1 MPDDIRPRSKGVQS
15 VQTAMAIL
23 MVFAEVR
30 GPLTLTEIGQRT
42 GIAPAK
48 VHRYLASLVDAGMI
62 DHRKSGSYDLG
73 RMAAALGTAAIAR
86 VDVANRAADCLPE
99 LVDRAGCTAM
109 MSVWGTEGPTV
120 VRWER
125 AMPPLVTALGVGTVL
140 PLLTSATG
148 LTFLAWSPDRL
159 MGDAL
164 TPENRDE
171 ISALRK
177 RIRVDGIAE
186 AKETFIPGLF
196 ALAAPVLDLQGQ
208 AAAVVTLVSTDRS
221 ILEPKSTARAALKEM
236 FPVVRMAVPGSDPAD
251 P

>member
-1 MPDDIRPRSKGVQS
+1 MPEEVQRRGKGVQS
-15 VQTAMAIL
+15 VETAMTIL
-23 MVFAEVR
+23 MVFSEVR

-73 RMAAALGTAAIAR
+73 RAAATLGTAAIAR
-86 VDVANRAADCLPE
+86 VDVANRAADRLPE

-125 AMPPLVTALGVGTVL
+125 SMPPLVTALGVGTVL

-148 LTFLAWSPDRL
+148 LAFLAWSPERLTGEALKDNDRS
-159 MGDAL
+159 
-164 TPENRDE
+164 EV
-171 ISALRK
+171 SALRK
-177 RIRVDGIAE
+177 RIRSEGIAE
-186 AKETFIPGLF
+186 AKETFIPGLS

-208 AAAVVTLVSTDRS
+208 AAAVVTLVATDRS
-221 ILEPKSTARAALKEM
+221 LLEPTSTARAALKEM
-236 FPVVRMAVPGSDPAD
+236 FPVLCSAVPGSDPID
-251 P
+251 F